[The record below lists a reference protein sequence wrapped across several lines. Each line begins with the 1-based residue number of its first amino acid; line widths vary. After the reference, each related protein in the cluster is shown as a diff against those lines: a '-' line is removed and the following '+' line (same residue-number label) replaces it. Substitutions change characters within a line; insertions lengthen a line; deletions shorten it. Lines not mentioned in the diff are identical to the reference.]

1 LSAHTLDAHASLL
14 ARKWQLLEKREA
26 DEKKAAQKERDA
38 HDAHASLLARKKK
51 AAQKERDAVRRQLIM
66 VVATCVSLLI
76 ATVAMLSLTIWWVR
90 VRRVAHR
97 YQVTVAATQ
106 TWSPL
111 NSRLAELTLN

>member
-1 LSAHTLDAHASLL
+1 MSAHTLDAHASLL

-26 DEKKAAQKERDA
+26 DEK
-38 HDAHASLLARKKK
+38 
-51 AAQKERDAVRRQLIM
+51 KERDAVRRQLIM

-106 TWSPL
+106 TCGPH
-111 NSRLAELTLN
+111 

>member
-1 LSAHTLDAHASLL
+1 MSAHTLDAHASLL

-26 DEKKAAQKERDA
+26 DEKNKAAQKERDA
-38 HDAHASLLARKKK
+38 I
-51 AAQKERDAVRRQLIM
+51 RRQLIM

-90 VRRVAHR
+90 VRRVSHR
-97 YQVTVAATQ
+97 HQVTVAATQ